1 MQSANQRKR
10 RAEETTN
17 MLKRTGEAILILVAV
32 VVLFEGFQLIDNIHS
47 DLKTYSS
54 LEAE

>member
-1 MQSANQRKR
+1 
-10 RAEETTN
+10 